1 MARREIMSKKSSEK
15 KILSYSDVVNS
26 RDRDLLV
33 CCEKAV
39 QIIKDND
46 WKCLDYENRL
56 LSDCP
61 RVIFDIQSV
70 AIVDCKLCIL
80 NYDGTILVSLF
91 GRKSHRSVYNDIT
104 VDLTTHPRIGEECLA
119 RYLPKHEEE

>member
-1 MARREIMSKKSSEK
+1 MSKKSSKE

-39 QIIKDND
+39 QIVEQND
-46 WKCLDYENRL
+46 WQSMDYENRL
-56 LSDCP
+56 LSESP
-61 RVIFDIQSV
+61 MALFEVESIT
-70 AIVDCKLCIL
+70 IVDCKVCIL

-91 GRKSHRSVYNDIT
+91 GRKSCTSIYNDIT
-104 VDLTTHPRIGEECLA
+104 IDLTTHPRIGEKCLA

>member
-1 MARREIMSKKSSEK
+1 MSKKSSREK
-15 KILSYSDVVNS
+15 VLSYSDVVNS

-46 WKCLDYENRL
+46 GTCLDYENRI

-61 RVIFDIQSV
+61 RAVFDIQSV
-70 AIVDCKLCIL
+70 AIVDCKLCVL
-80 NYDGTILVSLF
+80 NYDGIIMVNLF
-91 GRKSHRSVYNDIT
+91 GRKSRKSLYNDIN

-119 RYLPKHEEE
+119 KYLAKHEEE